1 MATRV
6 SWLGVEKV
14 HPKMDVAEDTDGTDA
29 PDGSDGPTK
38 NPDEEISDS
47 DHEKH
52 QINTPPPISGAA
64 KVPDP

>member
-1 MATRV
+1 
-6 SWLGVEKV
+6 
-14 HPKMDVAEDTDGTDA
+14 MDVAEDTDGTDA